1 MCQHFGIDTSDYS
14 FAYVASWGSGKELP
28 ELKASLETIR
38 ATANDIINKLEDILL
53 GRQKEHVQDKAPN
66 QEKSEAV
73 SLPKEKEK
81 ATMAHIESLENQR
94 ILQIVD
100 TYRLNGDD
108 LKRKLAAIMPANA
121 PKTNSGISISDNER
135 NNENEKNN

>member
-1 MCQHFGIDTSDYS
+1 MSAGLEKTENQLKKAYS
-14 FAYVASWGSGKELP
+14 ELD
-28 ELKASLETIR
+28 AIR
-38 ATANDIINKLEDILL
+38 DRKSDII
-53 GRQKEHVQDKAPN
+53 
-66 QEKSEAV
+66 
-73 SLPKEKEK
+73 EKEK